1 MGYLPLIVTA
11 LLIGYLH
18 AGDNDKP
25 PNIVI
30 LLADDLGIGD
40 VGCFGNTTLRT
51 PNIDRLEREGVKL
64 THHLAAASMC
74 SPSRSSLLT
83 GRYAHRMGKFHDFHM
98 AQFSLYV
105 HKGGL
110 KTIRFIFT
118 LSNLHTRDIQPRLL
132 AMLVQ
137 RRRRWAFW
145 VCFLGML
152 SQPLNHDNAEIFLF
166 KPWRPKV

>member
-1 MGYLPLIVTA
+1 MGYLPLAVIA

-18 AGDNDKP
+18 AGDNAKP

-83 GRYAHRMGKFHDFHM
+83 GRYAHRMGKIHDFYL
-98 AQFSLYV
+98 AQFNLLV
-105 HKGGL
+105 QKGDL

-118 LSNLHTRDIQPRLL
+118 LST
-132 AMLVQ
+132 
-137 RRRRWAFW
+137 
-145 VCFLGML
+145 
-152 SQPLNHDNAEIFLF
+152 
-166 KPWRPKV
+166 